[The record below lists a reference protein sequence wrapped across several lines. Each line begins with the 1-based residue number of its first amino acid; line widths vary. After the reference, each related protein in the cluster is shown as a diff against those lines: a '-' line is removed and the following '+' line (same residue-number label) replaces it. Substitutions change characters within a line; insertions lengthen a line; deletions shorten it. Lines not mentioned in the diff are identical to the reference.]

1 MVYSPFDA
9 LGRMTGLP
17 PFFFITQK
25 MLWGD
30 CSLLFMEGNN
40 PFFLP
45 ACSQRDLEY
54 RQRELD

>member
-1 MVYSPFDA
+1 
-9 LGRMTGLP
+9 MTGLS